1 MIFDEW
7 LKVLVMKK
15 AKLPFSCGCGGDE
28 VALCGTYA
36 RSFRSQPGTVKLPA
50 LTRVRCPFCGRRFV
64 PLLEMAGFEKCQTKT
79 VGAEKAVVEQC
90 VAQSYRR
97 AEKSLNSLTG
107 LHLDHSTCHRWV
119 LKTDADEIKVPEDGR
134 LFGIVSVNDIINAL
148 DNGWID
154 DKCEDHM
161 ASNLVVLEAGMPLA
175 YALRYFNNYTYG
187 RFPVLDASRKL
198 VGIISQRDVMKALL
212 YELSVEIRKLERKAA
227 RASSNTPEHV
237 TSENYFRK
245 EFAVVHNDLGSAGR
259 AANEIKQIL
268 KERKID
274 RTVARRVAIAAY
286 ELEIN
291 VCIHSHG
298 GILTFI
304 LDDNTITIK
313 TKDRGPGIPDI
324 EWACRDGASTANDWI
339 RSMGFGAGMG
349 LPNSKRVS
357 DKFEIESE
365 VGKYT
370 KVTCTFNLEEV
381 KEQGK

>member
-1 MIFDEW
+1 MSEAYSPTILRGEQRQDDEI
-7 LKVLVMKK
+7 LAKTPLDATSLGGDNSVIIMELLQRFKVRDVMK
-15 AKLPFSCGCGGDE
+15 
-28 VALCGTYA
+28 
-36 RSFRSQPGTVKLPA
+36 RTVISISRETSMREA
-50 LTRVRCPFCGRRFV
+50 QRIMRENRISGV
-64 PLLEMAGFEKCQTKT
+64 PVSEG
-79 VGAEKAVVEQC
+79 
-90 VAQSYRR
+90 
-97 AEKSLNSLTG
+97 
-107 LHLDHSTCHRWV
+107 
-119 LKTDADEIKVPEDGR
+119 GR

-148 DNGWID
+148 DHGWIED
-154 DKCEDHM
+154 RCEDHM

-227 RASSNTPEHV
+227 RASNMPEHA
-237 TSENYFRK
+237 TSANYFRK

-268 KERKID
+268 KDRKID

-298 GILTFI
+298 GILTFV
-304 LDDNTITIK
+304 LDGDTITIK

-357 DKFEIESE
+357 DEFHIESE
-365 VGKYT
+365 VGKST
-370 KVTCTFNLEEV
+370 TVTCRFRLNSATV
-381 KEQGK
+381 AS

>member
-1 MIFDEW
+1 MEPYTPTIIKGEQRQDDEI
-7 LKVLVMKK
+7 LAKTPLDATALGGDSSVIIMELLQRFKVRDVMKRTVI
-15 AKLPFSCGCGGDE
+15 SI
-28 VALCGTYA
+28 A
-36 RSFRSQPGTVKLPA
+36 RDTSMREAQRIMRENRISG
-50 LTRVRCPFCGRRFV
+50 V
-64 PLLEMAGFEKCQTKT
+64 P
-79 VGAEKAVVEQC
+79 V
-90 VAQSYRR
+90 S
-97 AEKSLNSLTG
+97 
-107 LHLDHSTCHRWV
+107 
-119 LKTDADEIKVPEDGR
+119 EDGR

-227 RASSNTPEHV
+227 RASSNAPEHA

-245 EFAVVHNDLGSAGR
+245 EFAVVRNDLGSAGR

-268 KERKID
+268 KDRKID
-274 RTVARRVAIAAY
+274 RTIARRVAIAAY

-370 KVTCTFNLEEV
+370 KVTCTFNLGEI
-381 KEQGK
+381 KEPEK